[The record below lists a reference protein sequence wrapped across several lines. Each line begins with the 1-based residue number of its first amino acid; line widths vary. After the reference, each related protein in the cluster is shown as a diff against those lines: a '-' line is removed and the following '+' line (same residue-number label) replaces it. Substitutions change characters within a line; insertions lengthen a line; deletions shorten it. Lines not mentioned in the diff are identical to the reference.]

1 MIISDYPQ
9 RDRLGS
15 LMVVIYFHLREG
27 KVFLEPKL
35 VPRILASCSERLG
48 LNQPQD
54 PCQEEDCSP
63 LKPSRTV
70 AMYGNNFLSNYL
82 AS

>member
-1 MIISDYPQ
+1 MFLIIPKSQRLRSFMI
-9 RDRLGS
+9 L
-15 LMVVIYFHLREG
+15 IYFHLREG

-35 VPRILASCSERLG
+35 VLKSLVSCSEKARPRPDTG
-48 LNQPQD
+48 S
-54 PCQEEDCSP
+54 CQEEDSSP
-63 LKPSRTV
+63 LKPSLTV

>member
-1 MIISDYPQ
+1 MI
-9 RDRLGS
+9 L
-15 LMVVIYFHLREG
+15 IYFHLREG

-35 VPRILASCSERLG
+35 ILQSLVSCSEKLDLG
-48 LNQPQD
+48 QTQD
-54 PCQEEDCSP
+54 PCQEEDSSP
-63 LKPSRTV
+63 LKPSLTV

>member
-1 MIISDYPQ
+1 
-9 RDRLGS
+9 
-15 LMVVIYFHLREG
+15 MVVIYFHLREG

-35 VPRILASCSERLG
+35 LLKSLVPCSERLG
-48 LNQPQD
+48 LG
-54 PCQEEDCSP
+54 QEEDRSP
-63 LKPSRTV
+63 LKPNLTV